1 MKLHLVLLL
10 ALVINLSNGL
20 MAELKGPLG
29 HETCTGD
36 EYSEFKNCVMQGVT
50 ADPNLT
56 GSFGDIEEAAFVRGG
71 GDDRKL
77 FNCAVCWEMFN
88 CAVCPSGAPRGT
100 FCFYWC
106 GGRRRLDEVMGTP
119 NLRRVQESDTAVFQG
134 GDYTGNAEGI
144 VLILETMTTCLDE
157 GSAAFP
163 CLGTTDT
170 MTLTV
175 TL

>member
-10 ALVINLSNGL
+10 ASLVNLSSGF

-36 EYSEFKNCVMQGVT
+36 EYSDFKNCVMQGVA
-50 ADPNLT
+50 ADPNLAGFT
-56 GSFGDIEEAAFVRGG
+56 DVEDEAFVHSG

-77 FNCAVCWEMFN
+77 GWC
-88 CAVCPSGAPRGT
+88 SGCRGGSPRGT
-100 FCFYWC
+100 FCFTVC
-106 GGRRRLDEVMGTP
+106 GGRRRLEEVTDTP
-119 NLRRVQESDTAVFQG
+119 NLRRVQEADTAVFEDG
-134 GDYTGNAEGI
+134 AFTGNAEAI
-144 VLILETMTTCLDE
+144 LILQTMTTCLDE